1 MYRIFPLSTELI
13 AAIIILLPIMFLY
26 HTVVFHN
33 VRKTLVYGIFT
44 LYLAEICVLV
54 GFPNIIGIR
63 IVLSFN
69 IVPFLGILSDFR
81 NSYLNILLFVPLGI
95 FLPCLWQKY
104 RTMKKT
110 ILFGSAT
117 SLGIEV
123 SQIFTMRA
131 TDVNDLMTNV
141 AGTVIGYLI
150 GRVIIKKIPWLD
162 SLKTKEGELYLLCG
176 TVIAVMF
183 LIQPFIL
190 LQL

>member
-1 MYRIFPLSTELI
+1 MYRIFPLSMELI

-26 HTVVFHN
+26 HTVVFRN
-33 VRKTLVYGIFT
+33 VRKTFVYGVLT

-63 IVLSFN
+63 TVLSFN
-69 IVPFLGILSDFR
+69 IVPFLGILSDIR

-95 FLPCLWQKY
+95 FLPCLWQEY

-110 ILFGSAT
+110 VLFGSVT

-131 TDVNDLMTNV
+131 TDVNDLITNV

-150 GRVIIKKIPWLD
+150 GKVIIKKIPWLD

>member
-1 MYRIFPLSTELI
+1 MLFIMFRIFPLSTELI

-81 NSYLNILLFVPLGI
+81 NSYLNILLFARWVFFCRVCG
-95 FLPCLWQKY
+95 K
-104 RTMKKT
+104 
-110 ILFGSAT
+110 S
-117 SLGIEV
+117 
-123 SQIFTMRA
+123 
-131 TDVNDLMTNV
+131 
-141 AGTVIGYLI
+141 IGL
-150 GRVIIKKIPWLD
+150 
-162 SLKTKEGELYLLCG
+162 
-176 TVIAVMF
+176 
-183 LIQPFIL
+183 
-190 LQL
+190 